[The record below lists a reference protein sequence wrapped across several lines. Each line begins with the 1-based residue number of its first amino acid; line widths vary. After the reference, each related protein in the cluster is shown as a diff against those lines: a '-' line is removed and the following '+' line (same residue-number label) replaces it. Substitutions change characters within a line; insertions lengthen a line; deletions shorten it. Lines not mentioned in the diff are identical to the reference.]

1 MKLLKY
7 EVILLTVFLAGCA
20 YNVKMDPNIGPT
32 ANIADSINLRVGFFI
47 PEETK
52 GFTVSDSV
60 KLNKY
65 TFQVG
70 EVLESIIIKSA
81 NRVFSHVETLDS
93 HPTQQMILQRKLDL
107 AIIAK
112 VTSGKVSLNVE
123 QGFLQES
130 AKGSTALSVQLV
142 FYDDEML
149 QFTTVMASG
158 MGIGSE
164 GLMFSTGEKEF
175 AASVESA
182 LRNLGDDMVHQING
196 NYDIRKKA
204 EDLK

>member
-20 YNVKMDPNIGPT
+20 YNVKMDPNIAPT

-70 EVLESIIIKSA
+70 EAIESIIIKSA
-81 NRVFSHVETLDS
+81 NRVFSHVETLDA
-93 HPTQQMILQRKLDL
+93 HPTQQMISQRKLDL

-112 VTSGKVSLNVE
+112 VTSGKVSLNVDE
-123 QGFLQES
+123 GFLQNS
-130 AKGSTALSVQLV
+130 AEGSTTLSVQLV

-164 GLMFSTGEKEF
+164 GLMLSTGEKEF

-204 EDLK
+204 EALK